1 MESAMRIN
9 DLMTTKVFTCGPGS
23 SAAEAAGLM
32 WQHDVGAIP
41 VLDTTGRPIA
51 MVTDRDLCMA
61 AYTRGQPLTGL
72 PVVAAMSKEI
82 FSCREGDSIAEA
94 ERLMQAHQ
102 VRRLPVVGENGK
114 LVGMLSLNDIVL
126 MRTKTPA
133 AKATE
138 RVLGDVTD
146 TLAAICTH
154 RQPPVS
160 AQAGP

>member
-1 MESAMRIN
+1 MRIK

-41 VLDTTGRPIA
+41 VLDTAGRPIG
-51 MVTDRDLCMA
+51 MVTDRDVCIA
-61 AYTRGQPLTGL
+61 AYTRGQLLTDL
-72 PVVAAMSKEI
+72 PVIAAMSKEV
-82 FSCREGDSIAEA
+82 FSCREGDAIGEA
-94 ERLMQAHQ
+94 ERLMREHQ
-102 VRRLPVVGENGK
+102 VRRLPVVSESGK
-114 LVGMLSLNDIVL
+114 LVGILSLNDIVL
-126 MRTKTPA
+126 VRTKTPA

-154 RQPPVS
+154 RQPAVS
-160 AQAGP
+160 AQA

>member
-1 MESAMRIN
+1 MKAK
-9 DLMTTKVFTCGPGS
+9 DLMTSKVRTCGPGS
-23 SAAEAAGLM
+23 TAAEAAGLM
-32 WQHDVGAIP
+32 WEHDVGAIP
-41 VLDTTGRPIA
+41 VLDTTGRPIG

-61 AYTRGQPLTGL
+61 AYTRGQSLTDL
-72 PVVAAMSKEI
+72 HVIAAMSKEV

-94 ERLMQAHQ
+94 ERLMREHQ
-102 VRRLPVVGENGK
+102 VRRLPVVSESGK
-114 LVGMLSLNDIVL
+114 LVGILSLNDIVL
-126 MRTKTPA
+126 VRTKTPA

-160 AQAGP
+160 AQA